1 MKKLFRTL
9 ALSALTLLATASL
22 VYADIAPLPEPEPV
36 KSRSGILIVIGLIII
51 ALAVL
56 RIVLQ
61 KRK

>member
-9 ALSALTLLATASL
+9 ALSALTLLAMASF

>member
-9 ALSALTLLATASL
+9 ALSALTLLAAASF
-22 VYADIAPLPEPEPV
+22 VYADIAPLPEPEPI